1 MTSMSGVR
9 DHISQKGIK
18 RINPIGYLITLSG
31 LDVKASPVAP
41 G

>member
-1 MTSMSGVR
+1 MVPLLFATEQPPGPS
-9 DHISQKGIK
+9 HEEKQIS
-18 RINPIGYLITLSG
+18 TG